1 MGPPGGRVELPSDFT
16 GKKEPNAVFDFG
28 LAEARSD
35 RKLNA
40 VRLPS
45 VGKLLIRGANGT
57 VRPAPGT
64 TGNSGK
70 HKAKPSTTPGRE
82 NGGGE
87 RARGKIIRFCREAG
101 IKDLISILG
110 REFIARSDKCPDR
123 NDVSLEMS

>member
-1 MGPPGGRVELPSDFT
+1 MISQE
-16 GKKEPNAVFDFG
+16 KEPNVVFDFG
-28 LAEARSD
+28 LDEVRSD

-45 VGKLLIRGANGT
+45 VGKLLIRRANET
-57 VRPAPGT
+57 VRPSPGT

-70 HKAKPSTTPGRE
+70 YKAKPSTTPDE
-82 NGGGE
+82 KIGG
-87 RARGKIIRFCREAG
+87 ARGKIIRFCRETG

-110 REFIARSDKCPDR
+110 REFIVRSDKCLDR